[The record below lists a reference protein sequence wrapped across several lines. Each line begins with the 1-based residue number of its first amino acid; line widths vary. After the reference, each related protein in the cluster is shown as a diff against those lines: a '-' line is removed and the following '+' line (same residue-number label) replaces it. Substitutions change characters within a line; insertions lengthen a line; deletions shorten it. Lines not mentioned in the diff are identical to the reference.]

1 MRRQV
6 FKSKIHRATVTGADL
21 DYEGSITIDST
32 LMIAADIL
40 PYEAVHVW
48 NITNGSR
55 IITYAIKGKKDSGE
69 ICING
74 AGAKLNKIGD
84 IVIIATFIEMTTK
97 KAREWKPLVISV
109 NKKNNIVFYRS
120 PFDKDDKASV
130 SVALD
135 LVDNRFVVPQ
145 IVNRDSSYLQ
155 RPIGAG
161 PR

>member
-1 MRRQV
+1 MKRQI

-21 DYEGSITIDST
+21 DYEGSITIDSA
-32 LMIAADIL
+32 LMKAADIL

-55 IITYAIKGKKDSGE
+55 IITYAIEGKKDSGE

-84 IVIIATFIEMTTK
+84 LIIIATFAEMTSK

-109 NKKNNIVFYRS
+109 NKKNGIVFNV
-120 PFDKDDKASV
+120 KASL
-130 SVALD
+130 ATATD
-135 LVDNRFVVPQ
+135 LLSEASLSRSQV
-145 IVNRDSSYLQ
+145 VNRGSNYLH
-155 RPIGAG
+155 RPIGTNSTG
-161 PR
+161 LG